1 MELSVATIDL
11 DEAKVKADKRYS
23 SRKWLFSIVIWIVGT
38 IVWILAHL
46 VTWLPDYSTELW
58 IDFSK
63 WVLGLYM
70 AGNVGD
76 TAAEKLFGVFVAS
89 KVVK

>member
-1 MELSVATIDL
+1 MTEVTVVVEEEKL
-11 DEAKVKADKRYS
+11 KADKRYS
-23 SRKWLFSIVIWIVGT
+23 SRKWLFSLVIWAVGT
-38 IVWILAHL
+38 IVWVLAL
-46 VTWLPDYSTELW
+46 LIDWLPDCPTELW

-76 TAAEKLFGVFVAS
+76 TAAEKLFSVFSPATVQGR
-89 KVVK
+89 